1 MVDIIGDNVKK
12 PYYDE
17 NLKTYIDSKGKRNK
31 LLKQKGLTFAGDYS
45 KFCPKPKSIGKEHLP
60 TREQLQKMLMTYKY
74 KLGGKLVK

>member
-1 MVDIIGDNVKK
+1 MVEIIDDSVKK

-17 NLKTYIDSKGKRNK
+17 NLKSYIDSKSKRNK

-45 KFCPKPKSIGKEHLP
+45 KLCPKPKPVGKEHLP